1 MSLLDRMSQEAT
13 LMRRATTDDG
23 EGGTVS
29 SWEPSATF
37 QAACARDSAQ
47 VAALGGK
54 AAQTASWTLL
64 CPAGTGLRLHD
75 VVRLADGTT
84 LRVTSAPKAAPAASG
99 IRAEA
104 VAAEE
109 WEVPA

>member
-1 MSLLDRMSQEAT
+1 
-13 LMRRATTDDG
+13 MRRTMTDDG

-47 VAALGGK
+47 VAMLGGK

-84 LRVTSAPKAAPAASG
+84 LRVTSTPTVSAPEGAG

-104 VAAEE
+104 VTAEE